1 MLSIHGTRARLGA
14 WLAVLALAACRGE
27 VPPVTPAASS
37 PLAVASPPIF
47 AVAAPE
53 VVPRAPALPST
64 DLPPG
69 PIYFCVVGAARS
81 PIEFEPRVEAL
92 CRRHPEMG
100 PCQYERNA
108 CRARGGRVFTSKDEE
123 VTLAV
128 EKAYDARVL
137 RVRI

>member
-27 VPPVTPAASS
+27 MPPGTIAQPAPVGA
-37 PLAVASPPIF
+37 ASPPIV

-53 VVPRAPALPST
+53 VALAPKLPAT

-69 PIYFCVVGAARS
+69 PIYFCVAGVDRA
-81 PIEFEPRVEAL
+81 PIVFEPRVEAL